1 MYKNIFFIMLIIF
14 TVTGCDSNIV
24 DNFLSEPPS
33 INNISIVEGDEKEVT
48 IISGFDSSE
57 YDWDSVKSD
66 YFSVNGTGRSISIE
80 AIEVSENHIEKYEV
94 TETRSNGDILTHDL
108 IITIKDFVSEEISL
122 NAFEGDEVHITPS
135 IININNEFE
144 WSSSI
149 ENFTVVQN
157 GGEFTL
163 SLPDVSSS
171 DNVDFILKERSNNDF
186 IYTHKYNISIDVLGG
201 RIKDYVSESGENIL
215 LGDYSE
221 NDDIEWIYDQ
231 LDGLSVVEDGSN
243 INIYLP
249 YVHQSSDITFIAKI
263 KVGSVFKEDV
273 YNVTVNKQNIIINE
287 FKGTAGTTVR
297 LSVEADDYSNP
308 FTWHQEKGL
317 TSLECSTN
325 TNVCD
330 LSIPGTIQDSE
341 TFEFIVEESTVNGVK
356 KYQVNLLVLPQGE
369 NENFKFRSAVVDLNN
384 NNVTPIAKPVS
395 NGIHAFYRVHQPES
409 GDHLRAAFK
418 SNNELNFQSLGD
430 VVDLPITTLK
440 VESGVDSTFA
450 LWVGDSGVYLSVINK
465 DNSLST
471 SLVLGVNGIDVDVD
485 LSVSKSNLAHV
496 LIKYNNNGNVLLSSF
511 IFNDALNKGGQHSV
525 ELVTSNIHEYQSVV
539 NDINDR
545 NLDKRKK
552 YILSDYLILN
562 AIDTSGLSFKSGI
575 SSINTALVLSEKLK
589 NEVVVSIPDPIG
601 LDVEQDIGEDGN
613 VEEVEL
619 YFTTDVEAS
628 KSIFISESGVDIFN
642 RESLGLVTSLSV
654 NNGFVYNELNQFN
667 KNELFGFVDKEVK
680 ITSREDADYDLV
692 SAVHSDGNFYVT
704 TKNYV
709 INDSIN
715 KKEGYYYFL
724 NANEP
729 ILVGYNDFVIL
740 IDDVTYNYD
749 GVIQSLSFN
758 LNRLVVTSKS
768 NLDNIYFTE

>member
-1 MYKNIFFIMLIIF
+1 MLIIF
-14 TVTGCDSNIV
+14 TVTGCDSNVI

-33 INNISIVEGDEKEVT
+33 KNNISIVEGDEKEVT
-48 IISGFDSSE
+48 IISGLDSSE

-66 YFSVNGTGRSISIE
+66 YFSVNGTGRSINIE

-108 IITIKDFVSEEISL
+108 IISIKDFVSEEVSL
-122 NAFEGDEVHITPS
+122 NAVEGDEVHITPS
-135 IININNEFE
+135 IVNINNEFE

-163 SLPDVSSS
+163 IMADVSSS
-171 DNVDFILKERSNNDF
+171 DNVDFILTERSDNNF
-186 IYTHKYNISIDVLGG
+186 IYTHKYNISIDVLEGG
-201 RIKDYVSESGENIL
+201 IKDYISESGEDIL

-221 NDDIEWIYDQ
+221 NDDVEWVYDQ
-231 LDGLSVVEDGSN
+231 LDVLSVVEDGSN
-243 INIYLP
+243 INISLP
-249 YVHQSSDITFIAKI
+249 YVQQSRVITFIAKI
-263 KVGSVFKEDV
+263 NVGSVFKEDV

-297 LSVEADDYSNP
+297 LNVEADDYSNS
-308 FTWHQEKGL
+308 FTWYQEQGL
-317 TSLECSTN
+317 ISLECSTN
-325 TNVCD
+325 TYICD
-330 LSIPGTIQDSE
+330 LSIPGTIQDTE
-341 TFEFIVEESTVNGVK
+341 IFEFIVEENTVNGVK

-369 NENFKFRSAVVDLNN
+369 NENFKFRSTVVDINN

-418 SNNELNFQSLGD
+418 SVNQLSFQSLGS
-430 VVDLPITTLK
+430 VVDSPITSLK
-440 VESGVDSTFA
+440 VESGIDSTFA

-465 DNSLST
+465 NNSLST
-471 SLVLGVNGIDVDVD
+471 SLVFEVNSIDVDVD

-496 LIKYNNNGNVLLSSF
+496 LIKYRNNGSVLLSSF
-511 IFNDALNKGGQHSV
+511 IFNDALNKGDQHSV

-552 YILSDYLILN
+552 YILSDDLILN

-575 SSINTALVLSEKLK
+575 SSTNTALVLSEKLK
-589 NEVVVSIPDPIG
+589 NDIFVNIPDPIG
-601 LDVEQDIGEDGN
+601 LDIEQDIREDESI
-613 VEEVEL
+613 EEVVL
-619 YFTTDVEAS
+619 YFTTEVEAS
-628 KSIFISESGVDIFN
+628 KSVFISESGVDIFN
-642 RESLGLVTSLSV
+642 RNSLGLVTSLNV

-667 KNELFGFVDKEVK
+667 KNELFGFVDNEVK
-680 ITSREDADYDLV
+680 ITSREDTDYDLV
-692 SAVHSDGNFYVT
+692 SAVYSDGKFYVT
-704 TKNYV
+704 TKNFV

-729 ILVGYNDFVIL
+729 ILVGYNEFAIL
-740 IDDVTYNYD
+740 IDDITYNYD

-758 LNRLVVTSKS
+758 LNRLVVTTKS
-768 NLDNIYFTE
+768 DLNNIYFTE